1 MIAIAANTV
10 LGQAGKQSFSLHVDL
25 ALHAP
30 VTALVGPSGAGKTSI
45 LNLIAGLLHVDAGYV
60 ALDGEV
66 WLDTARRINLKPH
79 QRSVGY
85 VFQDGRLFPHLNVA
99 ANLDYGRRARKLAD
113 DAQKQA
119 HILRML
125 DLEPLLQRR
134 IGTLSGGERQRVAIG
149 RALMM
154 KPRLLLLDEPMA
166 ALDSERKAI
175 IAPYLERLRDDA
187 GLPIIYVSH
196 DQAEV
201 ARLNAVVISV
211 TNGKAVS

>member
-45 LNLIAGLLHVDAGYV
+45 LNLIAGLLHADAGYV

-154 KPRLLLLDEPMA
+154 NPRLLLLDEPMA

-175 IAPYLERLRDDA
+175 IAPYLERLRDEA